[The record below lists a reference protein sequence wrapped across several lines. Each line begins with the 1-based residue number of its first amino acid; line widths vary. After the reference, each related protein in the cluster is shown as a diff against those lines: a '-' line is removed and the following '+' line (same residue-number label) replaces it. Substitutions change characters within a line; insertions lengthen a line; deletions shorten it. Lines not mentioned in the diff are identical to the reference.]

1 MASYSELG
9 FPASVSCVNF
19 HPHDHM
25 VAFSSLSEDSPVH
38 IYKYDH
44 QSMFTASISH
54 VNVYYLLRP
63 CWLALHVLTRI
74 CTLIVLF
81 VHILLKSL
89 NLNVVRLVCATSMK
103 HNRMHNGWSLLV
115 FSCAEG
121 GRTGLESW
129 ESGSRQKI

>member
-44 QSMFTASISH
+44 QSMYAAELCSFQSTVLCKIAHIYFVYFILSEFLFFIATLLASSTCTYKH
-54 VNVYYLLRP
+54 
-63 CWLALHVLTRI
+63 LHSNCLVRVHCVEI
-74 CTLIVLF
+74 FKFKHCTPG
-81 VHILLKSL
+81 
-89 NLNVVRLVCATSMK
+89 VCCMDEA
-103 HNRMHNGWSLLV
+103 
-115 FSCAEG
+115 
-121 GRTGLESW
+121 
-129 ESGSRQKI
+129 